1 LKHKLEADG
10 IQLAFGERQILTD
23 IYLSCETG
31 QIIGLLGRNGEGKS
45 SLMQVIFGTLPCQ
58 SSVRINNQH
67 LYGAHQYGNAVN
79 YLPQFDFVPP
89 SRKVEDLFKDFELN
103 YRDFEQHF
111 PDRDHVQFEKFKN
124 LSGGEKR
131 LIQTYLI
138 TVSNTRFSLLDE
150 PFTHLSPLQSEKIC
164 ELITTMKSNK
174 GFIVTDHMYRMVAEI
189 SDCFYFLSNGRL
201 REVENA
207 DELEGYTPRP

>member
-10 IQLAFGERQILTD
+10 ILLAFGERQILTD
-23 IYLSCETG
+23 IYLACETD
-31 QIIGLLGRNGEGKS
+31 QIVGLLGRNGEGKS
-45 SLMQVIFGTLPCQ
+45 SLMQVIFGTLKCQ
-58 SSVRINNQH
+58 SSVRIDNQY

-89 SRKVEDLFKDFELN
+89 ARKVEDLFKDFELD
-103 YRDFEQHF
+103 YRDFEQYF
-111 PDRDHVQFEKFKN
+111 PDRDHVRFEKFRN
-124 LSGGEKR
+124 LSGGKKR

-138 TVSNTRFSLLDE
+138 AASNTRFSLLDE

-164 ELITTMKSNK
+164 ELILTMKSKK

-189 SDCFYFLSNGRL
+189 SDSIYFLSNGRL
-201 REVENA
+201 RKVKNI
-207 DELEGYTPRP
+207 DEIEGYSHRS

>member
-1 LKHKLEADG
+1 
-10 IQLAFGERQILTD
+10 
-23 IYLSCETG
+23 
-31 QIIGLLGRNGEGKS
+31 
-45 SLMQVIFGTLPCQ
+45 MQVIFGTLKCQ
-58 SSVRINNQH
+58 CSVRINNQY
-67 LYGAHQYGNAVN
+67 LFSAHQYGNAVN

-89 SRKVEDLFKDFELN
+89 ARKVVDLFEDFELD

-111 PDRDHVQFEKFKN
+111 PDRDHVRFERFRN

-150 PFTHLSPLQSEKIC
+150 PFTHLSPLQAEKIC
-164 ELITTMKSNK
+164 ELILAMKPKK
-174 GFIVTDHMYRMVAEI
+174 GFIVTDHMYRIVAEI
-189 SDCFYFLSNGRL
+189 SDYFYFLSNGRL
-201 REVENA
+201 RKVENI